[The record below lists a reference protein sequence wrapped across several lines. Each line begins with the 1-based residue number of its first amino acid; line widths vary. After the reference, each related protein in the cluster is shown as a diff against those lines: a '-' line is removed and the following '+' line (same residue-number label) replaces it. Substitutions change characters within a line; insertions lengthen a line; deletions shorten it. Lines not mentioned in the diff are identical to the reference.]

1 MKYKTALMKLMEV
14 TYGKPIE
21 ELLVGTGVEV
31 AQMLGVNQATVSRW
45 KERVALMEEIKRLQD
60 DSKFSR

>member
-45 KERVALMEEIKRLQD
+45 KERVALVALMEEIKKAAR
-60 DSKFSR
+60 